1 MKLLLVHLLAALN
14 FSNVFRHKNPMADVA
29 MWCVEYPTMTRPA
42 GGRHRAH
49 LVDSSR
55 TASADDDG
63 VTAAAMNVDGVTTA
77 VMSAVQRRQCD
88 HGSDV
93 GGSTSTVWPRQRCRR
108 FSVELRCSC
117 PGLTRLG
124 DARASHSRRQSPNRR
139 SPPAAIRHVT
149 DGQQRSAPNRL
160 KVLP

>member
-14 FSNVFRHKNPMADVA
+14 FSNVSRHKNPMADVA

-77 VMSAVQRRQCD
+77 VMSAVQRRRYD

-93 GGSTSTVWPRQRCRR
+93 GGSTSTV
-108 FSVELRCSC
+108 
-117 PGLTRLG
+117 
-124 DARASHSRRQSPNRR
+124 
-139 SPPAAIRHVT
+139 
-149 DGQQRSAPNRL
+149 
-160 KVLP
+160 

>member
-1 MKLLLVHLLAALN
+1 MKLLLVHMLAALN

-63 VTAAAMNVDGVTTA
+63 VTAAAMA
-77 VMSAVQRRQCD
+77 AVQRRAQMQLSRTD
-88 HGSDV
+88 S
-93 GGSTSTVWPRQRCRR
+93 
-108 FSVELRCSC
+108 
-117 PGLTRLG
+117 
-124 DARASHSRRQSPNRR
+124 SRRRSCESQPPPVTEQTLTAGALPSARLARR
-139 SPPAAIRHVT
+139 
-149 DGQQRSAPNRL
+149 GRSASVFDTSCSAARL
-160 KVLP
+160 PQTTSFGASQRLHERH